1 MLRTRLTLGLVC
13 LLVILLAMGLYSI
26 NQCGDLGRR
35 IEIISRDND
44 RSGLIIQQ
52 MKRSGAAMTGALLS
66 VVTNDQAQSSS
77 EFNTAR
83 KSFLDALNSENARAS
98 TSPEEKKEIA
108 KILEAYKSYDDRAR
122 AFLQSSND
130 PGGKWRTTA
139 HKLGH
144 DTSDLLDMVDQLAI
158 VHEQG
163 LTSGTKETHDDVVST
178 IRSLIL
184 LMITA
189 ATVAI
194 YASMRLSRGLL
205 QPLVSVTSSIRQ
217 VGEGNLDQT
226 VPVVSTDELGILA
239 TSFNQMAAQL
249 RQYKANTSEELM
261 RLTMTIRSTLASFP
275 DPIFVLNS
283 LGAVEFRNPEAD
295 QLAVKLLFSGVT
307 RLPQKV
313 DEKVEQVR
321 ASGQDYLPTLFK
333 DAIKFHLEGQDHYF
347 LPRIVL
353 LRDDSREVFGVA
365 VILENVTRMLL
376 LDDVKSNLIA
386 TVSHELKTPLTSVR
400 MALYLLHEKAVG
412 ALNDKQS
419 DLVLTAR
426 EDADRLLKTLND
438 LLDLAKLEQGAA
450 QLDLKDIPPEEMV
463 KGAAREMREISKAAE
478 VTLKTEIRPGLPEV
492 HIDRQRMDYV
502 LTNLIGN
509 AIKYSPAGTEIL
521 VRVEMGKTRIAQ
533 PGVRFS
539 VTDHGPGISE
549 EHQEHIFERFY
560 RVPGTSKSGAG
571 LGLSIAREV
580 VAIHEGE
587 IGVISFPG
595 QGSEFFFVL
604 PFVLKPEAA
613 IADGASK
620 DTASKSGSG

>member
-13 LLVILLAMGLYSI
+13 LLVILLSMGLYSI
-26 NQCGDLGRR
+26 NQCGELGHR
-35 IEIISRDND
+35 IEAITRDND
-44 RSGLIIQQ
+44 RSGLAIQQ

-66 VVTNDQAQSSS
+66 VVTNDHAQTNDDFAKAS
-77 EFNTAR
+77 
-83 KSFLDALNSENARAS
+83 KSFLDALKNEDARAS
-98 TSPEEKKEIA
+98 TAPDEKKQIA
-108 KILEAYKSYDDRAR
+108 KILDAYKSYDERAR
-122 AFLQSSND
+122 TFLQSPDD
-130 PGGKWRTTA
+130 PGGKWRMTA
-139 HKLGH
+139 HKLGQ
-144 DTSDLLDMVDQLAI
+144 DTSNLLDMVDQLALI
-158 VHEQG
+158 HEQG
-163 LTSGTKETHDDVVST
+163 LKSGNKETHDDVIST

-189 ATVAI
+189 AIVAI

-205 QPLVSVTSSIRQ
+205 QPLISVTSSIRQ

-226 VPVVSTDELGILA
+226 VPVLSQDELGVLA
-239 TSFNQMAAQL
+239 TSFNRMAAQL

-283 LGAVEFRNPEAD
+283 QGAVEFRNPEAD

-321 ASGQDYLPTLFK
+321 ASGMDYLPTLFK
-333 DAIKFHLEGQDHYF
+333 DAIKFHLDGQDHYF

-353 LRDDSREVFGVA
+353 LRDDNREVFGVA

-450 QLDLKDIPPEEMV
+450 QLELKDVAPANLVE
-463 KGAAREMREISKAAE
+463 AAVREMKEIAHASE
-478 VTLKTEIRPGLPEV
+478 VTLKTEIKPNLPEV
-492 HIDRQRMDYV
+492 RIDRQRMDYV
-502 LTNLIGN
+502 LTNLIAN
-509 AIKYSPAGTEIL
+509 AVKYSPNGTEIV
-521 VRVEMGKTRIAQ
+521 VRAEMGKTRIAQ

-539 VTDHGPGISE
+539 VIDQGPGISW
-549 EHQEHIFERFY
+549 EHQEHVFERFY

-580 VAIHEGE
+580 VAIHQGE
-587 IGVISFPG
+587 IGVISVPG
-595 QGSEFFFVL
+595 EGSEFFFVL
-604 PFVLKPEAA
+604 PFVAKPEPA
-613 IADGASK
+613 
-620 DTASKSGSG
+620 TT